1 MNDYL
6 GARGGRFDAMYYWE
20 QFQPIIAAIAILLVG
35 WILALIIAAGV
46 KKILTKLGTNQKL
59 SNATGHRSN
68 IENIVSRVIFW
79 VVMVIAVIGALN
91 VLNLSSISSPF
102 SNMIQQFL
110 LFIPQLLAAIA
121 IGFVGWIVANLV
133 KVGLKNLLDRT
144 QLDEK
149 LSAEVGVNPISHN
162 IADIVYWLILLL
174 FLPIVLSILGL
185 QGLLIPVQNMVNEAI
200 SYLPNIFIAGVIVFV
215 GYILAKIVRGIVE
228 GLSNSLN
235 LQTQAEK
242 IGLFKNSNLAKLLG
256 SFVFAIVMITS
267 LIVAFEALGIQAISQ
282 PATAMLAEIMYA
294 IPHIIAAGL
303 ILIVAYVV
311 SRFVGRLVAE
321 VVAGTGV
328 DEVPAKLDVQRF
340 LGTTKISSVLGY
352 LIVFFTMLF
361 AVSEAANRL
370 GFEQISGLI
379 SMFIQ
384 FGADILL
391 GAVILVI
398 GFWLANLVANVV
410 QRGEYNS
417 SRWLGNLVRILIMGL
432 VVAMG
437 LRAMGIADSIVNLAF
452 GLTLG
457 AVAVAFAL
465 AFGLGGRQPAERV
478 LTDLID
484 KAKKEGN
491 KPNPLAQQS
500 TVTTTPPVP
509 QDQVTTDT
517 PTIESEYQTNLD
529 QSTTSSTP
537 NSDYP
542 LKDDLN

>member
-20 QFQPIIAAIAILLVG
+20 QFQPIIAAITILLVG
-35 WILALIIAAGV
+35 WIIAFIIAAGI

-110 LFIPQLLAAIA
+110 LFIPQLIAAVA
-121 IGFVGWIVANLV
+121 VGFVGWIVANLV

-185 QGLLIPVQNMVNEAI
+185 QGLLIPVQNMVNEAV

-235 LQTQAEK
+235 LQAQAEK

-340 LGTTKISSVLGY
+340 LGNTKISSVVGY

-432 VVAMG
+432 VIAMG

-529 QSTTSSTP
+529 QSSTSSTP

>member
-235 LQTQAEK
+235 LQAQAEK

-256 SFVFAIVMITS
+256 SFVFAVVMITS

-432 VVAMG
+432 VIAMG

-529 QSTTSSTP
+529 QSSTSSTP

>member
-35 WILALIIAAGV
+35 WIIALIIAAGI

-110 LFIPQLLAAIA
+110 LFIPQLIAAVA
-121 IGFVGWIVANLV
+121 VGFVGWIIANLV

-185 QGLLIPVQNMVNEAI
+185 QGLLIPVQNMVNEAV

-235 LQTQAEK
+235 LQAQAEK

-340 LGTTKISSVLGY
+340 LGNTKISSVVGY

-432 VVAMG
+432 VIAMG

-529 QSTTSSTP
+529 QSSTSSTP